1 MRRVAN
7 IKRKIAGADPNMTNL
22 SAFLCK
28 MQIYFLP
35 KIRTEI
41 KGEYI
46 GIAAE
51 IEGSGCQRF
60 SDRARPIVDFATLT
74 TYRGS
79 PKLKMQS

>member
-7 IKRKIAGADPNMTNL
+7 IKRKIAGADPNLTNL
-22 SAFLCK
+22 SAFCAKCK
-28 MQIYFLP
+28 HFLP
-35 KIRTEI
+35 KISTGI

-51 IEGSGCQRF
+51 IEGSGRQRF

-74 TYRGS
+74 SYRGS
-79 PKLKMQS
+79 PKL